1 MTAVNTGAMSSLPA
15 AGRWAIG
22 KIPREELEAL
32 LAMAN
37 DHGMRTAWLGPDAG
51 FLSNLSLYENLELF
65 ADWQHRPGR
74 FDLELDKTITLLGL
88 DASAWLHA
96 RPSHQPPSV
105 LQDARLL
112 RLVLLAPDIAIIEP
126 ADADRLLELPAEA
139 FASILAHSRLLLRGP
154 AGPGWPALSDAAM
167 LSGTTAE
174 TPAP

>member
-1 MTAVNTGAMSSLPA
+1 MTALNAGAMTTLPV

-22 KIPREELEAL
+22 KIPREDIETF

-37 DHGMRTAWLGPDAG
+37 DNGLRTAWLGPDAG

-65 ADWQHRPGR
+65 ADWQHRSGR
-74 FDLELDKTITLLGL
+74 FDHELGKTITLLGL

-96 RPSHQPPSV
+96 RPSHQPPSI

-126 ADADRLLELPAEA
+126 ADADCLLKLPAEA
-139 FASILAHSRLLLRGP
+139 FATILAHSRLLLRGP
-154 AGPGWPALSDAAM
+154 ATPGWPALSDAAM
-167 LSGTTAE
+167 LTGTTAE